1 MCARWGDIWE
11 RQNFNAHMLVRFL
24 TLHAGE
30 ASVRFPQRAVA
41 AGLFTIEPQGPLLRI
56 TWALDSHED
65 IKTPALT
72 FLTPDGILHFGSKSV
87 VQVAQ
92 GRDPQRLPWYM
103 FETPHELLLQGQAA
117 LKKELRRRL
126 AWYASSAG
134 DMLRLG
140 TTVRVTGGER
150 ESLLGTVGSAAPQ
163 REGEGDKDF
172 IRNDTHMTGVNTSMT
187 GVASQ
192 TLGAAAPSQFADTG
206 CVPGAEKERGG
217 LESREGRGWTGG
229 VDEGKL
235 PGEGGGKGAGEGGR
249 CIGLGEGTGGG
260 GGGEEFQGQ
269 GALTGKERGARCGG
283 AEGVGGAVTVQL
295 KQGRVKPMKPNR
307 LFRPEI
313 DHWGAMP
320 FDVDK

>member
-1 MCARWGDIWE
+1 MCARWGDFWE

-24 TLHAGE
+24 TLHPGE

-56 TWALDSHED
+56 TWALDSHTD

-72 FLTPDGILHFGSKSV
+72 FLTPDGILHFGSQSV

-92 GRDPQRLPWYM
+92 GRDPQRLPRYM
-103 FETPHELLLQGQAA
+103 FETPHELLLQGQAE
-117 LKKELRRRL
+117 LKKELRQRL

-140 TTVRVTGGER
+140 T
-150 ESLLGTVGSAAPQ
+150 
-163 REGEGDKDF
+163 REGGGNKDF
-172 IRNDTHMTGVNTSMT
+172 IRNDTPMKGVNTPMT

-192 TLGAAAPSQFADTG
+192 TLGAAAPSLFADTG
-206 CVPGAEKERGG
+206 FVPWMEGERGG
-217 LESREGRGWTGG
+217 LEAREGREWTVG
-229 VDEGKL
+229 VEEGKL
-235 PGEGGGKGAGEGGR
+235 PGEGGVEEEVEGGR
-249 CIGLGEGTGGG
+249 CNGLREG
-260 GGGEEFQGQ
+260 GGGEEEEEEEEFQEE
-269 GALTGKERGARCGG
+269 GAFTGKERGARCGFAG
-283 AEGVGGAVTVQL
+283 GLGVGGAVTVQL

-320 FDVDK
+320 FDVDE